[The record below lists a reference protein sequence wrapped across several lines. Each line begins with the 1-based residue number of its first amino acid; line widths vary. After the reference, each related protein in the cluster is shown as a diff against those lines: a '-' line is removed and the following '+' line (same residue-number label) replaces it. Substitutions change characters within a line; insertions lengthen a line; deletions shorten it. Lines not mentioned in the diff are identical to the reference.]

1 MKILIIGKDGQIGV
15 VLQKKLL
22 PLGEVIGTNREKLNL
37 QNLDA
42 IKATINSI
50 KPDIIINTA
59 AYTKVDQAEKEKELA
74 YQINTL
80 APQVIAKEAE
90 MLDIPL
96 IHFSTDYIFDG
107 LKKDAYLEI
116 DQTNPLST
124 YAKTKWEGEKLVYQH
139 PKHIIL
145 RVGWVFGAYGKN
157 FLNTILQLIQV
168 KKSLQIINDRWGTP
182 TSVDLIAD
190 IVFRIIKDIKSQAG
204 FENFGT
210 YHIASKGETNWYEY
224 ACYISNEAI
233 QLGFKTQMNASS
245 IKKITSDEYFS
256 LAKRPLHSLLNT
268 EKIQKTFKLDLPFWQ
283 ESVTKTLREKI
294 IK

>member
-124 YAKTKWEGEKLVYQH
+124 YAKTKWSAEEEQ
-139 PKHIIL
+139 PISAII
-145 RVGWVFGAYGKN
+145 
-157 FLNTILQLIQV
+157 
-168 KKSLQIINDRWGTP
+168 IIER
-182 TSVDLIAD
+182 
-190 IVFRIIKDIKSQAG
+190 
-204 FENFGT
+204 
-210 YHIASKGETNWYEY
+210 
-224 ACYISNEAI
+224 
-233 QLGFKTQMNASS
+233 
-245 IKKITSDEYFS
+245 
-256 LAKRPLHSLLNT
+256 
-268 EKIQKTFKLDLPFWQ
+268 Q
-283 ESVTKTLREKI
+283 EV
-294 IK
+294 